1 MRVFQLLELPELLE
15 ADALY
20 FILNGD
26 YAESYLTDDNGVAKF
41 IGNTSMIESL
51 AAGGST
57 TVAELTDATT
67 YDFPTLNTP
76 VSDALAAKANSAD
89 LGSIATFEGDQNLR
103 TTDPATFTSLTASG
117 TVTAAGVETSGFLGT
132 PSTNSGF
139 YAITSYDME
148 YRRANN
154 RLVYFGFNLVKMVN
168 EVALQWTQT
177 ASMTSAVVTQLTAQT
192 PGTVSVDTSTK
203 GDALGTVKLANLTA
217 SGTVSAA
224 DVTATG
230 TVTAGGN
237 VSGNAFIPTGVISGI
252 PATQAVGL
260 WYGSLAMFS
269 GGGLVSTYALGGIN
283 HSPAVKLS
291 WNNDT
296 SLSRISA
303 GIIGLGTGTAGSTA
317 GTLSLANLTAS
328 GTVTAAD
335 VTTTGTVSATDIVL
349 GGFASSTIKGSG
361 VGTFLGN
368 GSTIA
373 RNGAGLITNGGFLF
387 SPTADYNLGT
397 SDVRILRVNGTTLGV
412 YSNGSGT
419 KASIEL
425 DNLTAS
431 GTVSAADGYFSESVG
446 IGTTP
451 AASLHVYSESS
462 TIPVFIGRLPYKTNA
477 NSQLRQRG
485 GFIVDVAE
493 GGASMSF
500 GGIGSTSGGYIQA
513 YQTNSTG
520 TSRPLV
526 LNPFG
531 GFVGIGFGYQQSPTE
546 ALDVVGNIKASGTV
560 QTGSYTVATLPP
572 TPSTGMRA
580 QVTDSSVA
588 AHGHFGTTVAAGGSN
603 IVPVFYNGTNWII
616 A

>member
-76 VSDALAAKANSAD
+76 VSDALAAKANSTD
-89 LGSIATFEGDQNLR
+89 LGTISTFEGDQNLR
-103 TTDPATFTSLTASG
+103 TTDSPTFAGITIPFPSVADFTDTFSGNVRKCQISSAGVALRSDKMIRWSVNTSSSTADSGIGRGSIPASVAIGNSAVGDASG
-117 TVTAAGVETSGFLGT
+117 TV
-132 PSTNSGF
+132 
-139 YAITSYDME
+139 
-148 YRRANN
+148 
-154 RLVYFGFNLVKMVN
+154 
-168 EVALQWTQT
+168 QC
-177 ASMTSAVVTQLTAQT
+177 
-192 PGTVSVDTSTK
+192 
-203 GDALGTVKLANLTA
+203 ANLTA
-217 SGTVSAA
+217 SGTVEAA
-224 DVTATG
+224 AYTLGGVAQQDVSTGASPTFAGQTLTATQTVAVSG
-230 TVTAGGN
+230 TVPVIYQGG
-237 VSGNAFIPTGVISGI
+237 SQAFNQFKTG
-252 PATQAVGL
+252 ATTRGYMG
-260 WYGSLAMFS
+260 WTSL
-269 GGGLVSTYALGGIN
+269 GGGGMCFLNASGAAATLLVS
-283 HSPAVKLS
+283 
-291 WNNDT
+291 DT
-296 SLSRISA
+296 
-303 GIIGLGTGTAGSTA
+303 G
-317 GTLSLANLTAS
+317 NLTAS
-328 GTVTAAD
+328 GTVTAGAVTVPLGGTLGAFTGGQYSGLVNYDGYDFLLKRGSSTTVRFAFERLFFPSPIGLCWSNQASVGSLGTAD
-335 VTTTGTVSATDIVL
+335 VG
-349 GGFASSTIKGSG
+349 
-361 VGTFLGN
+361 
-368 GSTIA
+368 IA
-373 RNGAGLITNGGFLF
+373 RSGINTLEVNNGAKGN
-387 SPTADYNLGT
+387 T
-397 SDVRILRVNGTTLGV
+397 S
-412 YSNGSGT
+412 GSLSL
-419 KASIEL
+419 A
-425 DNLTAS
+425 NLTAS

-588 AHGHFGTTVAAGGSN
+588 PHGHFGTTVAAGGSN